1 MLEKENLH
9 TVTGRSISR
18 VQILESE
25 QLFEGGYYVQ
35 LDPRFS
41 CKPER
46 GHCGMYES
54 SVGGVG
60 FL

>member
-25 QLFEGGYYVQ
+25 WLFEGDLRCRATVCNWISDLTVNQKG
-35 LDPRFS
+35 
-41 CKPER
+41 
-46 GHCGMYES
+46 GI
-54 SVGGVG
+54 VGCTNHQ
-60 FL
+60 